1 MLLECNDPV
10 ILDNYVDVV
19 LLSSAHKSDFR
30 RKTMLQKLRISS
42 NEPVWIY
49 GLIQVLNCDFK
60 CELAFCK

>member
-10 ILDNYVDVV
+10 ILNNYVDVV

-42 NEPVWIY
+42 NEPLWKY
-49 GLIQVLNCDFK
+49 GLIQVFTR
-60 CELAFCK
+60 